1 MTHSFQHFFWNRLCR
16 MLRKNMVKRSATV
29 VKNISNLR
37 FVDDIAAVAEEG

>member
-1 MTHSFQHFFWNRLCR
+1 